1 MSLSLSLSSCSLNNR
16 DERFARYALMEANKS
31 NMVHHQHG
39 CIAVLGGQIIAR
51 GYNSDRT
58 QSSDGFLKNTCS
70 CHAEIDV
77 MRKLEKRLSK
87 KSSSFLAKK
96 RRSCFLW
103 KGKLVRCKKKQ
114 QSKFKRKL

>member
-1 MSLSLSLSSCSLNNR
+1 MSYSNSLNNR
-16 DERFARYALMEANKS
+16 DERFARLALEEANKS
-31 NMVHHQHG
+31 NMRHHQHG

-77 MRKLEKRLSK
+77 MRKLEKRLNK
-87 KSSSFLAKK
+87 KSSSFLVK
-96 RRSCFLW
+96 RGRSCFLW
-103 KGKLVRCKKKQ
+103 KDNPICCKKK
-114 QSKFKRKL
+114 

>member
-1 MSLSLSLSSCSLNNR
+1 MSNSCNSR
-16 DERFARYALMEANKS
+16 HERFARFALEEANKS
-31 NMVHHQHG
+31 NMTHHQHG

-58 QSSDGFLKNTCS
+58 QSSDGFLRNACS

-77 MRKLEKRLSK
+77 MRKLEKRINK
-87 KSSSFLAKK
+87 KSSSSSFSTQR

-103 KGKLVRCKKKQ
+103 KDNPLCRKKKRE
-114 QSKFKRKL
+114 SDWV

>member
-1 MSLSLSLSSCSLNNR
+1 MLSSISLNNR
-16 DERFARYALMEANKS
+16 DERFARFALEEANKS
-31 NMVHHQHG
+31 NMTHHQHG

-58 QSSDGFLKNTCS
+58 QSSDGFLRNTCS

-77 MRKLEKRLSK
+77 MRKLEKKVNK
-87 KSSSFLAKK
+87 KSSSFSTQR

-103 KGKLVRCKKKQ
+103 IQLPVKDVESL
-114 QSKFKRKL
+114 

>member
-1 MSLSLSLSSCSLNNR
+1 MSLSSSNSLNNR
-16 DERFARYALMEANKS
+16 DERFARFALEEANKS
-31 NMVHHQHG
+31 NMKHHQHG

-77 MRKLEKRLSK
+77 MRKLEKRINK
-87 KSSSFLAKK
+87 KSSSFLTQR

-103 KGKLVRCKKKQ
+103 KDNPVCRKKK
-114 QSKFKRKL
+114 RERYWV

>member
-1 MSLSLSLSSCSLNNR
+1 MSKLCNNR
-16 DERFARYALMEANKS
+16 HERFARLALEEANKS
-31 NMVHHQHG
+31 NMTHHQHG

-77 MRKLEKRLSK
+77 MRKLEKRVNK
-87 KSSSFLAKK
+87 KSSSFLTQK

-103 KGKLVRCKKKQ
+103 KDNPLCRKKKWE
-114 QSKFKRKL
+114 RDRV